1 MHDIKH
7 VMNRGDGAN
16 TGTHPTPFRGDIS
29 IKEMETVANRC
40 TLTAQDFI
48 ISPEGV
54 IREGQTSSENSL

>member
-29 IKEMETVANRC
+29 IKEMETFANRC
-40 TLTAQDFI
+40 TLTAQDFNI
-48 ISPEGV
+48 PRRCYSRVTNEQ
-54 IREGQTSSENSL
+54 RE